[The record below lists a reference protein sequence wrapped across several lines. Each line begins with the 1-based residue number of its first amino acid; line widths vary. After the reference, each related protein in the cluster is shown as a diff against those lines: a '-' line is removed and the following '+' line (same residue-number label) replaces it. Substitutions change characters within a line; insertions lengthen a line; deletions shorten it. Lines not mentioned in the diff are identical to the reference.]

1 MRSTHTHESGGS
13 TSYTAWSTRLY
24 DEKHKI
30 AVVMPG
36 AIGGVKQ
43 TVKKLIKGLRL
54 EGFYVEPIEL
64 RGSNLMDITA
74 SDLRNTNILRRF
86 DSIIYMGSIPWPSH
100 LFIDNHVKTILFV
113 HGFVKDELL
122 NAIKHGKLR
131 RKIGAVYLLG
141 LWDFSRAMNRVDV
154 FICRCPTSC
163 EVNRIEK
170 NYILLPEFVF
180 SDEVKFFEEFIRKHS
195 EEQKDD
201 HPHSIVRLIT
211 YTSYAESPRLLKPRH
226 LEYLAKLV
234 SKHVDRRIEL
244 SVIDPRRESGIV
256 RMGENLIIRYIK
268 PMPKE
273 EFYKFVINA
282 DLFIELCV
290 DEELRNTSIEV
301 ALLETPVAKLTHPKY
316 ISRQDY
322 GEDDFIQEYSSK
334 KLVERLVDYLNN
346 IEYYKPYYAKKLKT
360 FILKHRT
367 WDAVKKPLIKHIKDA
382 DKIYTSIKHCSGASI
397 R

>member
-1 MRSTHTHESGGS
+1 MRSMQIHESGGS
-13 TSYTAWSTRLY
+13 TSYTTCSTSFY

-30 AVVMPG
+30 AIVMPG

-43 TVKKLIKGLRL
+43 TIEKLIKGLRF

-64 RGSNLMDITA
+64 RGSNLMEITA
-74 SDLRNTNILRRF
+74 SDLRNIHILRRF

-131 RKIGAVYLLG
+131 VKMGAVYLLG
-141 LWDFSRAMNRVDV
+141 LWDFSRAMNRIDV

-163 EVNRIEK
+163 EVNRIER

-180 SDEVKFFEEFIRKHS
+180 SDEVKFFEEFIRKYS
-195 EEQKDD
+195 EEQKDG
-201 HPHSIVRLIT
+201 HSHSIVRLIT

-234 SKHVDRRIEL
+234 SKHVNRRIEL

-273 EFYKFVINA
+273 EFYKFVISA
-282 DLFIELCV
+282 DLFMELCI
-290 DEELRNTSIEV
+290 DEELRNTGIEV

-316 ISRQDY
+316 INRRDY
-322 GEDDFIQEYSSK
+322 GEDDLIQEYSSK

-367 WDAVKKPLIKHIKDA
+367 WDVVKNHLIKYVKNA
-382 DKIYTSIKHCSGASI
+382 
-397 R
+397 